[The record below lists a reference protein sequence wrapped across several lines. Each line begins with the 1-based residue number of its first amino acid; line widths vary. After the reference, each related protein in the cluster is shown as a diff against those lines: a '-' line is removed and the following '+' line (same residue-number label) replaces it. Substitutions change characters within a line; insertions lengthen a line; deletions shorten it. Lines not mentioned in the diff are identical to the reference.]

1 MKKIILILAYF
12 VSLSVVTCVEARVY
26 RECLYSY
33 PDERAYSM
41 LDMMADSIT
50 WGESLEYIPSAAI
63 EGFIA
68 ETKGLFASSELIKY
82 KINTTLLSKKGQKKA
97 KDIEKKL
104 ALWGQVGLS
113 QEDYT
118 FLNSK
123 EGSMYRDSKDALNK
137 AQHILA
143 RDIPLWL
150 AINHAALDNSIN
162 EIIKT
167 FKIRGLGTVVQKSIS
182 SIITNLPELIVAAV
196 YSLPLTFLTL
206 EHYRTD
212 CTSGFRRKNVDYN
225 Y

>member
-1 MKKIILILAYF
+1 
-12 VSLSVVTCVEARVY
+12 
-26 RECLYSY
+26 
-33 PDERAYSM
+33 
-41 LDMMADSIT
+41 
-50 WGESLEYIPSAAI
+50 
-63 EGFIA
+63 
-68 ETKGLFASSELIKY
+68 
-82 KINTTLLSKKGQKKA
+82 
-97 KDIEKKL
+97 
-104 ALWGQVGLS
+104 
-113 QEDYT
+113 
-118 FLNSK
+118 
-123 EGSMYRDSKDALNK
+123 MYRDSKDALNK

-212 CTSGFRRKNVDYN
+212 CTSKFRRKNVDYN